1 MADVINFSA
10 WLDTKRADA
19 ARDAAARADAERLA
33 SQTATIVKRVETA
46 YGHEI
51 GATARAM
58 IADAVTKNA
67 EAQKPS
73 YLPAYCD
80 PSNERRGAKHDAT
93 RSLDVAE
100 IAKRMRA
107 DIKALALGDG
117 FKVAVTI
124 KRYSGGQSIDI
135 RVRDVPPGFRYYA
148 EKAASWC
155 KQFPGKEHRMPM
167 QWRDALERSSG
178 FYPSDE
184 ATKMD
189 RLVIAITPDDVDTAP
204 ATPERDRATRVKL
217 VRTYLA
223 LRQARAR
230 SAEQAAQLAIGQAQY
245 DALKGQLVS
254 TEAAL
259 ATAQTRLEQG
269 RADARR
275 FADVE
280 QSLIDARTRGNRLL
294 RVAMGQRTGL
304 ARVRLDL
311 RGARAESGA
320 LRRQLAQAVAP
331 TSPKSP
337 PHGVMADALARAGF

>member
-10 WLDTKRADA
+10 WRDTKRADA

-33 SQTATIVKRVETA
+33 SQTATIIKRVETA
-46 YGHEI
+46 YGHGI
-51 GATARAM
+51 GPTARSM
-58 IADAVTKNA
+58 IAAAVTKKA
-67 EAQKPS
+67 EEQKPS

-167 QWRDALERSSG
+167 QWRDAQSPELQELLEKLSAIHSSYNRSNNDAMSDYFDTRFYGDASLDWEVAARLRRADIEASSG
-178 FYPSDE
+178 TYWADDCG
-184 ATKMD
+184 D
-189 RLVIAITPDDVDTAP
+189 R
-204 ATPERDRATRVKL
+204 
-217 VRTYLA
+217 
-223 LRQARAR
+223 
-230 SAEQAAQLAIGQAQY
+230 
-245 DALKGQLVS
+245 
-254 TEAAL
+254 
-259 ATAQTRLEQG
+259 
-269 RADARR
+269 
-275 FADVE
+275 
-280 QSLIDARTRGNRLL
+280 
-294 RVAMGQRTGL
+294 
-304 ARVRLDL
+304 
-311 RGARAESGA
+311 
-320 LRRQLAQAVAP
+320 
-331 TSPKSP
+331 
-337 PHGVMADALARAGF
+337 